1 MSVGVE
7 KLCMKKIIIITG
19 QTATGKTKLALKKAV
34 EENGEL
40 ISADSRQAYKY
51 LDIATGKDFI
61 DHNFHLEKKVDNFD
75 VGYYLLHPSPFTLHP
90 IKLWLYDVVDSKDY
104 YSSFDFETLALDV
117 IKDILSRG
125 KTPIIIG
132 GSYFYIYH
140 LLYEINSNVPAD
152 WELRKELDTKTVEE
166 LQQMLIKLAPQIF
179 ESMNQSDRN
188 NPRRLMRRI
197 EIVRDKKRQVSQL
210 EGIPTAHSLRIAE
223 EHWREGKLG
232 QNLSLQEKLK
242 IKGIEIEYIGLRF
255 KNKETLHGAIKK
267 RVEQRLQDGAIEEVK
282 KILEMGYT
290 ERDPG
295 LKTIGYKEIIK
306 YLKSPHTAQDL
317 SLMTQDW
324 NIHEHQ
330 YAKKQNVFM
339 KKDKNIKWLEV

>member
-51 LDIATGKDFI
+51 LDITTGKDFT

-75 VGYYLLHPSPFTLHP
+75 VGYYLLHPSPFILHP
-90 IKLWLYDVVDSKDY
+90 IKLWLYDVVDPKDY

-152 WELRKELDTKTVEE
+152 WELRKELDTKTVEK
-166 LQQMLIKLAPQIF
+166 LQLMLIKLAPQVF

-197 EIVRDKKRQVSQL
+197 EISRRVSRVGGPRQRAVSPL
-210 EGIPTAHSLRIAE
+210 ARSTDGGINERQDPQIKIVQ
-223 EHWREGKLG
+223 KLG
-232 QNLSLQEKLK
+232 INNLQ
-242 IKGIEIEYIGLRF
+242 IQYIGLRF
-255 KNKETLHGAIKK
+255 KNKETLHEAIEK
-267 RVEQRLQDGAIEEVK
+267 RVEQRLQNEAIEEVK
-282 KILEMGYT
+282 NILKMGYT
-290 ERDPG
+290 EKDPG

-306 YLKSPHTAQDL
+306 FLKLKDL
-317 SLMTQDW
+317 SSKIKDQLSLDW
-324 NIHEHQ
+324 QIHEHQ